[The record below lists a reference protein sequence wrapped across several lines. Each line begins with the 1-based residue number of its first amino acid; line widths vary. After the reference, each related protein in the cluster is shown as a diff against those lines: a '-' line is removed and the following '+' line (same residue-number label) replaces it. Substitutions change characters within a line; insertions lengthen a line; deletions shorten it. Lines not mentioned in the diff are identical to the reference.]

1 MESQRSL
8 IIIVAVDFA
17 FGSEMGSQI
26 GANLLSPSTK
36 PEKPLG
42 FSMI

>member
-8 IIIVAVDFA
+8 VIIVAVDFA
-17 FGSEMGSQI
+17 FGSEMGSQV
-26 GANLLSPSTK
+26 GADLLYPSIK